1 MNLRGEHRAAA
12 DQASRARVPR
22 TASLLLVLAVGAT
35 AATWAEVHYAG
46 AGQAVQS
53 VTTSSTSQDNVPQE
67 DDGSAVPAGNI
78 SSLHVDD
85 VLPADVSEQATATS
99 PGGYKAERYQGH
111 AGNDCTQAFTLS
123 APATATGGCSGFL
136 TADYVTDDHSLYS
149 SVTVFFYPDRAS
161 AAHAASAL
169 NSAAVAQAVDFQQ
182 PGDGLPQLAAQPAGT
197 GALPST
203 APAIGTAA
211 GSAAAQGQQSFQT
224 QVEAVGSAV
233 DVIQTGY
240 ATGVTPTPNALATP
254 TWYLAYLV
262 GSRLVWE

>member
-1 MNLRGEHRAAA
+1 MNLRGEHRATA
-12 DQASRARVPR
+12 DQSSRARVPR

-35 AATWAEVHYAG
+35 AATWAEVHFAG

-53 VTTSSTSQDNVPQE
+53 VTTSSTSQDNLPRE

-78 SSLHVDD
+78 SSLRVDD
-85 VLPADVSEQATATS
+85 VLPAQASELATATS

-136 TADYVTDDHSLYS
+136 TADYVSDDHSLYS
-149 SVTVFFYPDRAS
+149 SVTVFFYPDRAT
-161 AAHAASAL
+161 AARAAAAL
-169 NSAAVAQAVDFQQ
+169 NSASVAQAVDFQQ
-182 PGDGLPQLAAQPAGT
+182 PGDGLPQLAGQ
-197 GALPST
+197 
-203 APAIGTAA
+203 
-211 GSAAAQGQQSFQT
+211 GSAAIPAATTGGVQGTAPVQSQQSFQS

-240 ATGVTPTPNALATP
+240 ATGVTPAPNALATP

-262 GSRLVWE
+262 GSRLAWE

>member
-1 MNLRGEHRAAA
+1 MNLRGEHRATA

-46 AGQAVQS
+46 AGQVVQS
-53 VTTSSTSQDNVPQE
+53 VTTSSTSQDDVPQAA
-67 DDGSAVPAGNI
+67 DGSAVPAGSI
-78 SSLHVDD
+78 SSLRVDD
-85 VLPADVSEQATATS
+85 VLPAEVSEAATATS

-111 AGNDCTQAFTLS
+111 AGNDCTAAFTLS
-123 APATATGGCSGFL
+123 APVTASGDCNGFL
-136 TADYVTDDHSLYS
+136 TADYVTEDHSLYS

-161 AAHAASAL
+161 AAHAAAAL
-169 NSAAVAQAVDFQQ
+169 NSASVAQAVVFQQ
-182 PGDGLPQLAAQPAGT
+182 PGGGLPQLAAQGSPSAT
-197 GALPST
+197 PSGAAPVT
-203 APAIGTAA
+203 APL
-211 GSAAAQGQQSFQT
+211 QGQQSFQT

-233 DVIQTGY
+233 DVIQSGY
-240 ATGVTPTPNALATP
+240 ATGVTPAPNALSTP